1 MAEKV
6 DELRNGL
13 SAALREGDGD
23 AAEALAGQMLAAGAD
38 PLSLVQDVLVP
49 TLTEVGRRF
58 QDFEIYLPELM
69 MAGDA
74 AKRVTALVE
83 EATARAGQA
92 PVALATVVLGTVEG
106 DVHDIGKNIVS
117 ALLTAHGFKVVD
129 IGRDNKPSRFLAVA
143 EESGCQIV
151 ALSALMTTTLPAARR
166 TISVFNEVGARSRF
180 RLIVG
185 GGAVSEAWARE
196 AGADGY
202 APDAAAAVELCKSLL
217 VSVRINHER

>member
-1 MAEKV
+1 MAENI
-6 DELRNGL
+6 D
-13 SAALREGDGD
+13 ALRGELSTALRDGDGD
-23 AAEALAGQMLAAGAD
+23 GAEARARQLLAAGAD

-49 TLTEVGRRF
+49 TLSEVGRRF

-83 EATARAGQA
+83 AAAVKAGGA
-92 PVALATVVLGTVEG
+92 PAALATVVLGTVEG

-117 ALLTAHGFKVVD
+117 ALLTAHGFRVVD
-129 IGRDNKPSRFLAVA
+129 IGRDNKPSRFLAAA
-143 EESGCQIV
+143 EESGCEIV

-166 TISVFNEVGARSRF
+166 TISVFNEVGARERF
-180 RLIVG
+180 RVIVG
-185 GGAVSEAWARE
+185 GGAVSEAWARD

-217 VSVRINHER
+217 VKDRARA

>member
-1 MAEKV
+1 MAENMA
-6 DELRNGL
+6 ELRQSL
-13 SAALREGDGD
+13 SAALRDGEG
-23 AAEALAGQMLAAGAD
+23 ATAEALAGQMLAAGAD
-38 PLSLVQDVLVP
+38 PLSLVRDVLVP

-74 AKRVTALVE
+74 ARRVTALVE
-83 EATARAGQA
+83 EATLRTGRARAS
-92 PVALATVVLGTVEG
+92 LATVVLGTVEG

-129 IGRDNKPSRFLAVA
+129 LGRDNKPSRFLAAA
-143 EESGCQIV
+143 EENGCDIV

-202 APDAAAAVELCKSLL
+202 ATDAAAAVDLCKSLVAQESL
-217 VSVRINHER
+217 A

>member
-1 MAEKV
+1 MVENMEA
-6 DELRNGL
+6 LRNEL
-13 SAALREGDGD
+13 SAALRDGDGD
-23 AAEALAGQMLAAGAD
+23 AAEALARRMLDAGAE
-38 PLSLVQDVLVP
+38 PLSLVQEVLVP

-74 AKRVTALVE
+74 AQRVTALL
-83 EATARAGQA
+83 EAATVKAGQA
-92 PVALATVVLGTVEG
+92 PVSLATIVLGTVEG

-143 EESGCQIV
+143 EETGCEIV

-166 TISVFNEVGARSRF
+166 TISVFNEVGAHARH

-185 GGAVSEAWARE
+185 GGAVSEEWAHA

-202 APDAAAAVELCKSLL
+202 APDAAAAVDLCKSLL
-217 VSVRINHER
+217 AKRGQP